1 MSIRAA
7 QSAAFSALQSSQTGI
22 AVSSN
27 NIANASVEG
36 YTTKSTSLASNV
48 SGGSAVGVSVTSV
61 GSSVDSYLIKAINE
75 AASESGY
82 ASVFADPLEIVSSNF
97 GSVGDDDAI
106 STLITDLETS
116 IASLA
121 ASADSQSAK
130 SLVLT
135 DAEQIASELNS
146 LSASVQD
153 QRAAADQSIED
164 TIDQINSLLNEIQSY
179 NEQLTGTDGTTLA
192 SSELEDARAVAIQ
205 ELSELVDVT
214 YYTSSSNQTQVYIGG
229 TLVVGSQVQELEYNA
244 VGTVN
249 ADTVFGDITV
259 NGKSISDDI
268 SGGELGGL
276 IDLRDETLPGI
287 QDELDALA
295 VTLMDSINAVT
306 NLGTSYPGPTEL
318 TSSETTA
325 LTDAFS
331 GTGTV
336 RLVATDEDG
345 NATEILDI
353 DLTTVTTVTTVQDL
367 VDQINASANMTATV
381 NADGTLTIASSDD
394 DYGVSIVNMD
404 AEVGADA
411 QGFSDYFGLND
422 MFTGT
427 GADDISVNAAWL
439 ADSSLVPTGSGSND
453 AALAVGDSVISSGS
467 SDVAEALANVFDTN
481 VSFDAAGNLGSTKT
495 TLSDYA
501 SEILSDVAQQASSA
515 ETKASVASTAYS
527 DLVESFSNQY
537 GVNTD
542 EEALTMANLESAY
555 EAAAAILEIT
565 QSLMDTLLEAVR

>member
-153 QRAAADQSIED
+153 QRASADQSIED
-164 TIDQINSLLNEIQSY
+164 TVDQINSLLNEIQSY

-192 SSELEDARAVAIQ
+192 SSEIEDARAVAIQ
-205 ELSELVDVT
+205 ELSELVDVS
-214 YYTSSSNQTQVYIGG
+214 YYTNSSNQTQIYIGG

-249 ADTVFGDITV
+249 ADTVFGEITV
-259 NGKSISDDI
+259 NGNSIMDDV
-268 SGGELGGL
+268 SGGVLGGL
-276 IDLRDETLPGI
+276 IELRDETLPAI

-295 VTLMDSINAVT
+295 VTLMDSVNAVA
-306 NLGTSYPGPTEL
+306 NLGTSYPGPNEL

-325 LTDAFS
+325 LTDSFS

-345 NATEILDI
+345 NAVEILDI
-353 DLTTVTTVTTVQDL
+353 DLTTVTTVQDL
-367 VDQINASANMTATV
+367 VDQINGSTNMSATV
-381 NADGTLTIASSDD
+381 NADGTLTIASTDD
-394 DYGVSIVNMD
+394 DYGVSIINMD
-404 AEVGADA
+404 AEIGADA

-427 GADDISVNAAWL
+427 GADDISVNSAWL
-439 ADSSLVPTGSGSND
+439 ADSSLVPTGSGSDD
-453 AALAVGDSVISSGS
+453 ATLAVGDSVISSGS
-467 SDVAEALANVFDTN
+467 SEVAEALANVFDTN

-501 SEILSDVAQQASSA
+501 SEILSDVAQQASTA
-515 ETKASVASTAYS
+515 ETKASVASTAFS

-542 EEALTMANLESAY
+542 EEALTLANLESAY
-555 EAAAAILEIT
+555 EAAAAVLEIT

>member
-48 SGGSAVGVSVTSV
+48 SGSSAVGVSVTSV

-153 QRAAADQSIED
+153 QRASADQSIED
-164 TIDQINSLLNEIQSY
+164 TVDQINSLLNEIQSY

-192 SSELEDARAVAIQ
+192 SSEIEDARAVAIQ
-205 ELSELVDVT
+205 ELSELVDVS
-214 YYTSSSNQTQVYIGG
+214 YYTNSSNQTQIYIGG

-249 ADTVFGDITV
+249 ADTVFGEITV
-259 NGKSISDDI
+259 NGNSIMDDV
-268 SGGELGGL
+268 SGGALGGL
-276 IDLRDETLPGI
+276 IELRDETLPAI

-295 VTLMDSINAVT
+295 VTLMDSVNAVT
-306 NLGTSYPGPTEL
+306 NLGTSYTGPNEL

-345 NATEILDI
+345 NAVEILDI
-353 DLTTVTTVTTVQDL
+353 DLTTVTTVQDL
-367 VDQINASANMTATV
+367 VDQINGSTNMSATV
-381 NADGTLTIASSDD
+381 NADGTLTIASTDD
-394 DYGVSIVNMD
+394 DYGVSIINMD
-404 AEVGADA
+404 AEIGADA
-411 QGFSDYFGLND
+411 QGLSDYFGLND

-427 GADDISVNAAWL
+427 GADDISVNSAWL
-439 ADSSLVPTGSGSND
+439 ADSSLVPTGSGSDD
-453 AALAVGDSVISSGS
+453 ATLAVGDSVISSGS

-501 SEILSDVAQQASSA
+501 SEILSDVAQQASTA
-515 ETKASVASTAYS
+515 ETKASVASTAFS

-542 EEALTMANLESAY
+542 EEALTLANLESAY
-555 EAAAAILEIT
+555 EAAAAVLEIT

>member
-205 ELSELVDVT
+205 ELSELADVT

-249 ADTVFGDITV
+249 AETVFGDITV

-268 SGGELGGL
+268 SGGELDGL

-353 DLTTVTTVTTVQDL
+353 DLTTVTTVQDL

-439 ADSSLVPTGSGSND
+439 ADSSLVPTGSGSDD

-515 ETKASVASTAYS
+515 ETKASVASTSYS

>member
-153 QRAAADQSIED
+153 QRASADQSIED
-164 TIDQINSLLNEIQSY
+164 TVDQINSLLNEIQSY

-192 SSELEDARAVAIQ
+192 SSEIEDARAVAIQ
-205 ELSELVDVT
+205 ELSELVDVS
-214 YYTSSSNQTQVYIGG
+214 YYTNSSNQTQIYIGG

-249 ADTVFGDITV
+249 ADTVFGEITV
-259 NGKSISDDI
+259 NGNSITDDV
-268 SGGELGGL
+268 SGGALGGL
-276 IDLRDETLPGI
+276 IELRDETLPAI

-295 VTLMDSINAVT
+295 VALMDSVNAVT
-306 NLGTSYPGPTEL
+306 NLGTSYPGPNEL

-325 LTDAFS
+325 LTDSFS

-345 NATEILDI
+345 NAVEILDI
-353 DLTTVTTVTTVQDL
+353 DLTTVTTVQDL
-367 VDQINASANMTATV
+367 VDQINGSTNMSATV
-381 NADGTLTIASSDD
+381 NADGTLTIASTDD
-394 DYGVSIVNMD
+394 DYGVSIINMD
-404 AEVGADA
+404 AEIGADA
-411 QGFSDYFGLND
+411 QGLSDYFGLND

-427 GADDISVNAAWL
+427 GADDISVNSAWL
-439 ADSSLVPTGSGSND
+439 ADSSLVPTGSGSDD
-453 AALAVGDSVISSGS
+453 ATLAVGDSVISSGS

-501 SEILSDVAQQASSA
+501 SEILSDVAQQASTA
-515 ETKASVASTAYS
+515 ETKASVASTAFS

-542 EEALTMANLESAY
+542 EEALTLANLESAY
-555 EAAAAILEIT
+555 EAAAAVLEIT

>member
-36 YTTKSTSLASNV
+36 YTTKSASLASNV
-48 SGGSAVGVSVTSV
+48 NGGSAVGVSVTSV
-61 GSSVDSYLIKAINE
+61 GSSVDSFLIKAINE

-82 ASVFADPLEIVSSNF
+82 ASVFADPLEIVSGNF

-121 ASADSQSAK
+121 ASADSQSPKA
-130 SLVLT
+130 LVLN

-153 QRAAADQSIED
+153 QRAAADQSIEE
-164 TIDQINSLLNEIQSY
+164 TVDQINALLNEIQSY
-179 NEQLTGTDGTTLA
+179 NDQLTGMDGTTLA

-244 VGTVN
+244 IGTVN

-259 NGKSISDDI
+259 NGNSISDDI

-276 IDLRDETLPGI
+276 IDLRDETLPAI

-295 VTLMDSINAVT
+295 VTLMNSINAVT
-306 NLGTSYPGPTEL
+306 NLGTSYPGPAEL

-336 RLVATDEDG
+336 RLVATNEDG
-345 NATEILDI
+345 NAVEILDI
-353 DLTTVTTVTTVQDL
+353 DLATVTTVQDL
-367 VDQINASANMTATV
+367 VDQINTSANMAATV

-439 ADSSLVPTGSGSND
+439 ADSSLVPTGSGSD
-453 AALAVGDSVISSGS
+453 DTALAVGDSVISSGS

-495 TLSDYA
+495 TMSDYA
-501 SEILSDVAQQASSA
+501 SEILSDVAQQSSSA
-515 ETKASVASTAYS
+515 ETKASVAGTAYS

>member
-205 ELSELVDVT
+205 ELSELADVT

-345 NATEILDI
+345 SATEILDI
-353 DLTTVTTVTTVQDL
+353 DLTTVTTVQDL

-439 ADSSLVPTGSGSND
+439 ADSSLVPTGSGSDD

-515 ETKASVASTAYS
+515 ETKASVASTSYS